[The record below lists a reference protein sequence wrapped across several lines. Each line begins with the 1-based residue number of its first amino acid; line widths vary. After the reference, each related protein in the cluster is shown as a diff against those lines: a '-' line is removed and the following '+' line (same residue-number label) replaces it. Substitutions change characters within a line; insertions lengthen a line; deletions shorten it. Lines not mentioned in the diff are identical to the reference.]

1 MDDSNRTTVSLIA
14 VVVAVGALLLAFA
27 ALFVVRDDDSNGT
40 TPAGGG
46 AAAASDAS
54 VVELTLADLKIEP
67 AMPEVG
73 AGPVVIEMTNAG
85 SQVHNISF
93 PSLEKQSADI
103 APGETARLDLRTLT
117 EGTYEMICTIA
128 GHAAGGMTGMLH
140 VGAPGA
146 VDGGATAEPATTM
159 SADEMDAVMEAVA
172 NQFPAETAGHGGEDL
187 APTVL
192 ADGTKQFDLTARDR
206 RLGGRARQDRRGLDL
221 QRRRPRP
228 DDQGRRRR
236 QGPRDRAHE
245 RPARVDRPPLP
256 RGPRAERHG
265 RRAAVHAGPDQA
277 RRDLHL
283 RVHGPGTCRRHVPLA
298 PRRPDPGAQRHWSA
312 RSSSATMPVPRRLA
326 GATRSSRR

>member
-73 AGPVVIEMTNAG
+73 AGPVVIEMTNTG

-93 PSLEKQSADI
+93 PSLDKQSADI
-103 APGETARLDLRTLT
+103 PPGETAHLDLGVLT

-140 VGAPGA
+140 VGAAGS
-146 VDGGATAEPATTM
+146 VDG
-159 SADEMDAVMEAVA
+159 SAHV
-172 NQFPAETAGHGGEDL
+172 
-187 APTVL
+187 
-192 ADGTKQFDLTARDR
+192 R
-206 RLGGRARQDRRGLDL
+206 R
-221 QRRRPRP
+221 RRRP
-228 DDQGRRRR
+228 
-236 QGPRDRAHE
+236 
-245 RPARVDRPPLP
+245 
-256 RGPRAERHG
+256 
-265 RRAAVHAGPDQA
+265 
-277 RRDLHL
+277 
-283 RVHGPGTCRRHVPLA
+283 
-298 PRRPDPGAQRHWSA
+298 
-312 RSSSATMPVPRRLA
+312 
-326 GATRSSRR
+326 